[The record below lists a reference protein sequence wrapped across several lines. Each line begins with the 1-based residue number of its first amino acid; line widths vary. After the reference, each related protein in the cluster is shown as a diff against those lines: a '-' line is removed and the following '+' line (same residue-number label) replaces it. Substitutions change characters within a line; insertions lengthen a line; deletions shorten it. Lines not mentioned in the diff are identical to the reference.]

1 MASLRK
7 ILTCSRHLSNVVGG
21 RLKNGCALATWR
33 ITESLPRKHRI
44 HTRCLFT
51 AMTGRV
57 KIRSNKRFV
66 IRHLSWCSVTVG
78 RSKLSRDWTQGVRLA
93 VAFILRVVWSFGV
106 VALPWKTCLRL
117 TTEIYE
123 LLSKQCAVK
132 STARWS
138 RQTVHRHWAFFF
150 LFFAIDPSICF
161 AEFLKIIIVYNNIN
175 TIICI
180 FRSRRELEQNAYET
194 KLKTVLAKNLVTR
207 NCL

>member
-1 MASLRK
+1 MAFLRK

-93 VAFILRVVWSFGV
+93 AAFILRLVWSFGV

-138 RQTVHRHWAFFF
+138 RQAVHRHWVIFF
-150 LFFAIDPSICF
+150 LFSRLILLCV
-161 AEFLKIIIVYNNIN
+161 AEVLK
-175 TIICI
+175 
-180 FRSRRELEQNAYET
+180 
-194 KLKTVLAKNLVTR
+194 
-207 NCL
+207 